1 MDYELHFDES
11 LKVTETHVP
20 DSPWYENWYRTENWT
35 IDRNWLW
42 GDAWVWNLEVNE
54 RAAFAER
61 CIKEFSKSLKDAFK
75 LVDQRPRFE
84 ATKVHNDKVKVA
96 DAMDRSLSFIKKF
109 SESVH
114 FAEGN
119 DKHIEP
125 AYFETVSFYDTM
137 IRGAR
142 GVISDILFETGTW
155 TIEEMGKYLLKGKH
169 VGYEHFKPFIY
180 GDYTYQNALFRV
192 ALDATG
198 VDRAMLEQFQISV
211 DVPDMV
217 DRGSAEIVDKNFDLT
232 VEFNKAFHVAP
243 EVTVTMRS
251 GSSAE
256 PVVANI
262 VNITETSFTLYLL
275 NALTGEKTTGT
286 FIWTAVGY

>member
-11 LKVTETHVP
+11 LKVAETHVP
-20 DSPWYENWYRTENWT
+20 DSPWYENWYHTENWT
-35 IDRNWLW
+35 VDRNWLW
-42 GDAWVWNLEVNE
+42 GDAWIWQLQVQEIVVVDEVCAKSFLCDLEDS
-54 RAAFAER
+54 F
-61 CIKEFSKSLKDAFK
+61 CI
-75 LVDQRPRFE
+75 VDQRPRFE
-84 ATKVHNDKVKVA
+84 ATKAYYAPLKIVGV
-96 DAMDRSLSFIKKF
+96 MDRSLSFIKKF

-114 FAEGN
+114 FAEIDGK
-119 DKHIEP
+119 DIEP
-125 AYFETVSFYDTM
+125 AYFEAVSFYDTM

-142 GVISDILFETGTW
+142 GVLSDMLFETGSW
-155 TIEEMGKYLLKGKH
+155 TLEEMEKYLLKGKH

-180 GDYTYQNALFRV
+180 GDYTYENALFRV
-192 ALDATG
+192 ALNAKG

-232 VEFNKAFHVAP
+232 VEFNKPFHVAP

-262 VNITETSFTLYLL
+262 TNITETSFTLYLL

>member
-54 RAAFAER
+54 RTAFAER
-61 CIKEFSKSLKDAFK
+61 CIKDLSQSLKDAFK

-84 ATKVHNDKVKVA
+84 ATKAHYDTVKVV
-96 DAMDRSLSFIKKF
+96 DVMDRSLSFIKKF

-125 AYFETVSFYDTM
+125 AYFEKVNFYDTM

-142 GVISDILFETGTW
+142 GVISDILFESGTW
-155 TIEEMGKYLLKGKH
+155 TIEEMEKYLLKGKH

-243 EVTVTMRS
+243 EVTATMRS

>member
-42 GDAWVWNLEVNE
+42 GDAWVWDLEVNE
-54 RAAFAER
+54 RTAFAER
-61 CIKEFSKSLKDAFK
+61 CIKDLSQSLKDAFK

-84 ATKVHNDKVKVA
+84 ATKAHYDTVKVV
-96 DAMDRSLSFIKKF
+96 DVMDRSLSFIKKF

-125 AYFETVSFYDTM
+125 AYFEKVNFYDTM

-142 GVISDILFETGTW
+142 GVISDILFESGTW
-155 TIEEMGKYLLKGKH
+155 SIEEMEKYLLKGKH

-243 EVTVTMRS
+243 EVTATMRS

>member
-54 RAAFAER
+54 RAYFEEI
-61 CIKEFSKSLKDAFK
+61 CTKDFSHSLRDAFK

-84 ATKVHNDKVKVA
+84 ATKAHYDTVKVV

-125 AYFETVSFYDTM
+125 AYFEKVNFYDTM

-142 GVISDILFETGTW
+142 GVISDILFESGTW
-155 TIEEMGKYLLKGKH
+155 TIEEMEKYLLKGKH

-262 VNITETSFTLYLL
+262 TNITETSFTLYLL